1 MFFLAELRNATEP
14 NVFIGVILMGDY
26 EIDLDARIEQCLN
39 AMNTNIVI
47 CENDCA
53 QLFFL

>member
-1 MFFLAELRNATEP
+1 MFFLAELCNATEP
-14 NVFIGVILMGDY
+14 NIFIGVILMGDY
-26 EIDLDARIEQCLN
+26 EIDLDARIEQRLN

-47 CENDCA
+47 CENDCV